1 MRNIEN
7 NNISQI
13 QAQNGS
19 IQFYVSSG
27 SDANMQLLPSALRID
42 AGMILIDYVSSRD
55 DTTTIAP
62 ENFLYTD
69 NGGNLLSAPLTA
81 IVNSSNQTLSLSGNE
96 LSISSGNSITLPS
109 TTAMSISGATDTI
122 ITSLTTGAI
131 LYYDGDKWRNLPV
144 GTISQKLIVG
154 DN

>member
-1 MRNIEN
+1 
-7 NNISQI
+7 
-13 QAQNGS
+13 
-19 IQFYVSSG
+19 
-27 SDANMQLLPSALRID
+27 MQLLPSALRID